1 MRSPDD
7 LESPGRLGA
16 FTLLGAAAG
25 SVPLPWVPGTLTRRV
40 RGALV
45 QDVAARHGLTLSL
58 GARSALAEPTTS
70 ERGSKATREAL
81 RFLAVRMLGRLGPI
95 QFLAPVRS
103 ALATFVLGHLF
114 TRYLARRDP
123 AKGRIEEEEARTLR
137 SLVDRALIHA
147 LTAGIEVE
155 STALELPPEEL
166 RDDVTR
172 AVDGVLIATAAVP
185 SWLVRRLD
193 AAFDDM
199 LANS

>member
-1 MRSPDD
+1 MRSRNA
-7 LESPGRLGA
+7 LEAPGHLGA

-25 SVPLPWVPGTLTRRV
+25 SVPLPWVPGALARRV

-45 QDVAARHGLTLSL
+45 QDVAARHGLALSPE
-58 GARSALAEPTTS
+58 ARAALAEPS
-70 ERGSKATREAL
+70 KNERGSRATREAV
-81 RFLAVRMLGRLGPI
+81 RYLAVRMLGRIGPM

-114 TRYLARRDP
+114 ARYLSTRDE
-123 AKGRIEEEEARTLR
+123 AKGRLEEGEARTLR
-137 SLVDRALIHA
+137 SFIDRALIHA
-147 LTAGIEVE
+147 LTAGTPVE
-155 STALELPPEEL
+155 EDGSGAPLEEL

-172 AVDGVLIATAAVP
+172 AVDNVLIATAAVP

-199 LANS
+199 LAHP